1 MTNNEWEKAAAAS
14 WKLQQRIIK
23 LEDELA
29 YLKAGVKKDVSTT
42 AASSSDE

>member
-1 MTNNEWEKAAAAS
+1 MTKKSAAQALRDEIDELEEK
-14 WKLQQRIIK
+14 
-23 LEDELA
+23 LA